1 MGQSNWVH
9 FDDCEIVGATEK
21 AIKVKYGD
29 HEPFWVPRSQVS
41 DGHQYDTGDEN
52 VTVSI
57 AEWFCEKEGLEP

>member
-41 DGHQYDTGDEN
+41 DGDQ
-52 VTVSI
+52 
-57 AEWFCEKEGLEP
+57 